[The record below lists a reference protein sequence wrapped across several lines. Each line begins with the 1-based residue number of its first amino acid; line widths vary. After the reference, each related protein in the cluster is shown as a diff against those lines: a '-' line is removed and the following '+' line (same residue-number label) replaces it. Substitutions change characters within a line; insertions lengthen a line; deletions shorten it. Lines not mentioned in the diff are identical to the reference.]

1 MVPDKVSIDKAF
13 NIAENPK
20 YDGYQWGLASMIYKV
35 FDKKP
40 SSGAVTRVNKPPTKS
55 EIRQNQ
61 RPSDLP
67 RVAKFLN
74 VHKNQQKNYTRQ
86 LLENL
91 KVYSLFKDN
100 TWGANL
106 ANL

>member
-1 MVPDKVSIDKAF
+1 
-13 NIAENPK
+13 
-20 YDGYQWGLASMIYKV
+20 MIYKV

-74 VHKNQQKNYTRQ
+74 VHKN
-86 LLENL
+86 
-91 KVYSLFKDN
+91 
-100 TWGANL
+100 
-106 ANL
+106 